1 MYNKIK
7 LIYFFYFLYNN
18 NTNKM
23 ENKKNKMCEIIG
35 SRVKKLINAETDQNG
50 YAWAKSNENVRS
62 RSRSG
67 ILLYHEYVKFKP
79 NKLKFDTD
87 KDKWYHYDFAPEFV
101 SNIKPI
107 FSYNTVKKVI
117 GFDTN
122 IVDIEVMSIEEAQQS
137 TRLKQ
142 LLHAPQQAIELF
154 GDGDEVNMLLIKR
167 SVYKNGIFK
176 FIMLK
181 LLVMKYC
188 SYIREKTWKPGSL
201 QYQLAKERF
210 NNLSRV

>member
-1 MYNKIK
+1 MSKSP
-7 LIYFFYFLYNN
+7 FGD
-18 NTNKM
+18 
-23 ENKKNKMCEIIG
+23 ENKMCEIIG
-35 SRVKKLINAETDQNG
+35 SRVQKLINADTDQKG
-50 YAWAKSNENVRS
+50 YAWAKWYKNHGDYIEQHPEC
-62 RSRSG
+62 
-67 ILLYHEYVKFKP
+67 IKFKP
-79 NKLKFDTD
+79 NKLKFNTNKGND
-87 KDKWYHYDFAPEFV
+87 KYIWYHYDFAPEFV

-107 FSYNTVKKVI
+107 YSYNTVKKVI